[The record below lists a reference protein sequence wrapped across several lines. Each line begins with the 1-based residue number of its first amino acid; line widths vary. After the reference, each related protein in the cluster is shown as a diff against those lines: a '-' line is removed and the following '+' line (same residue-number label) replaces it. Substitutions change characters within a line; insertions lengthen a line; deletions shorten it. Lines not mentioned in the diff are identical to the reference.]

1 MIRYHSYFTNL
12 PLQRGG
18 HAHVPHEALSSF
30 CTLRLCLQTP
40 YAPCELFA
48 ICFGTFYAHTPCFGN
63 ANICN
68 RVIGNHKTNG
78 NGRIIT
84 FTRHWFMPSRRG
96 KYVQVSPA
104 PFLPGFFFF
113 CCQQMSQLQ
122 SSWGAQWIAI
132 KLGEFPSVLQTNKTR
147 PWRGIKQAFGNSWT
161 VNSVSMV
168 S

>member
-48 ICFGTFYAHTPCFGN
+48 ICFGTFYAHTLALAMQIYATGSLET
-63 ANICN
+63 IS
-68 RVIGNHKTNG
+68 KTNG

-84 FTRHWFMPSRRG
+84 FTRH
-96 KYVQVSPA
+96 
-104 PFLPGFFFF
+104 
-113 CCQQMSQLQ
+113 
-122 SSWGAQWIAI
+122 
-132 KLGEFPSVLQTNKTR
+132 
-147 PWRGIKQAFGNSWT
+147 
-161 VNSVSMV
+161 
-168 S
+168 